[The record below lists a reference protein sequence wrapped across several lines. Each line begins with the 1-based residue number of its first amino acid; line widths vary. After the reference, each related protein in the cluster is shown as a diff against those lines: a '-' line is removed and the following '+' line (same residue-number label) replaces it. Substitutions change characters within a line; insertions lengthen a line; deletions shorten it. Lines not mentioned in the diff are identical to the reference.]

1 MSNKKVGSRKKT
13 CSFKRISKLLA
24 QRPIKLKRAPKLP
37 ACICDSRGVRL
48 CICGYKEQDEV

>member
-13 CSFKRISKLLA
+13 CSFKRIY
-24 QRPIKLKRAPKLP
+24 PINRKRAPKLP

-48 CICGYKEQDEV
+48 CICGYKEQDEA